1 MYEQISVYKDI
12 FVENKLD
19 ENVNDI
25 FNSYQ
30 SAVMSKGAL
39 LLAVCRGRL
48 IEGIDF
54 TDDLARG
61 VILIGIPN
69 LPPCTYVNM
78 KLDFLNKIES
88 KLNGTEWFQQ

>member
-1 MYEQISVYKDI
+1 
-12 FVENKLD
+12 
-19 ENVNDI
+19 
-25 FNSYQ
+25 
-30 SAVMSKGAL
+30 MSKGAL
-39 LLAVCRGRL
+39 LIAVCRGRL

-78 KLDFLNKIES
+78 KLDFLNNAKI
-88 KLNGTEWFQQ
+88 